1 MGGRGGGGEA
11 RRLLVSSAAGTKAGR
26 QEKRADRCKLRRT
39 PEGLLLRVRSKVGFE
54 ANFRHPFFLPS
65 GLSSCEPRKRNPALF
80 PASPSPSHKY
90 LGCVLAPLVK
100 KQKPYNNN
108 NNNNNNS
115 NNKNNIC
122 CIIAFPSSRGTQPRV
137 IASGPGCGWRG
148 AGAIWLFRVRLAS
161 YSP

>member
-1 MGGRGGGGEA
+1 MSKCLKIRPNTCGRERG
-11 RRLLVSSAAGTKAGR
+11 RRGSAQTSR
-26 QEKRADRCKLRRT
+26 FL
-39 PEGLLLRVRSKVGFE
+39 GF
-54 ANFRHPFFLPS
+54 
-65 GLSSCEPRKRNPALF
+65 SSCEPRKRNPALF

-108 NNNNNNS
+108 NNNNNNNNS

-148 AGAIWLFRVRLAS
+148 VGALWLFQCAGIWIRIIRKSEPGEHARIWRVRQVRTFLW
-161 YSP
+161 